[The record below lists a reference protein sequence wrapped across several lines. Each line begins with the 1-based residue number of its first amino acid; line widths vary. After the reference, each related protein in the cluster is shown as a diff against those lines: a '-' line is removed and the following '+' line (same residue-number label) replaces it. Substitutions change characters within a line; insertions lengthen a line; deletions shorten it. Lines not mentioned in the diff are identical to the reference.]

1 MQDGHHSG
9 FSATDLKK
17 ENQRPALLSFR
28 HIMEDSDHQSRPKK
42 LKFLFDPRQD
52 VLRFGTPKKQV
63 FCPLC
68 PLDITAL
75 TIGERNAHAERCLGV
90 EVDDGETVAGGT
102 PIDDL
107 TVARGTGDDTI
118 PDDLTFPPGTAPV
131 KTEER
136 ATPIFLAD
144 EFLHLLNGG
153 VKNHVIDGVTEGVIK
168 DETNHVIKEDTKEN
182 IYFSADEVVTTTTK
196 KTQQNTKVKTKA
208 KIKAKPAST
217 QMVVC
222 NDQGEMSSTTPPE
235 PVKAKRTKKPAPA
248 FKTINMGLTNI
259 AVDSFMHGPL
269 EGINLYFL
277 SHFHADHYGGL
288 RKAWNH
294 GPIFCTP
301 ITAALCKM
309 KLGVLDEWLVP
320 VPTHVPF
327 CVGNDVEVVFFDANH
342 CPGAAVMLFTSPSK
356 TAVHCGD
363 FRANMNLVRELQQKL
378 ADRGIDE
385 IYLDTTYLGPSHAF
399 PSQNRVVQVC
409 ADFCVRLNNM
419 KMEQLEKAQR
429 QSTIGRFFSSSNSPV
444 LRTLFVVGTY
454 TIGKERLAVEIA
466 IRLQSKLFADTTKRR
481 ILKTFNN
488 PVIDNLLTSDP
499 LEAQVH
505 LVPLGKTRKDLLFEH
520 LKSYKPHF
528 SKIVAF
534 APTGWSY
541 RPPKS
546 AVQANEQATD
556 LRPSYYDFGDLDYNV
571 ESLDRNL
578 ERSAI
583 EPVQKYN
590 VPYSEHSSFVELRAF
605 CLNMAA
611 STIIPTVNMSS
622 EESVRKQ
629 MYWLDMWT
637 GQAKEG
643 V

>member
-1 MQDGHHSG
+1 MD
-9 FSATDLKK
+9 DDR
-17 ENQRPALLSFR
+17 ENTPK
-28 HIMEDSDHQSRPKK
+28 KK
-42 LKFLFDPRQD
+42 LKYLFDPRQD
-52 VLRFGTPKKQV
+52 VLRFGQPKKQV

-75 TIGERNAHAERCLGV
+75 SISERNAHAEKCLGI
-90 EVDDGETVAGGT
+90 ECVDEGAS
-102 PIDDL
+102 IQ
-107 TVARGTGDDTI
+107 
-118 PDDLTFPPGTAPV
+118 DDLTFARGASASTTV
-131 KTEER
+131 KMEQSTTTTT
-136 ATPIFLAD
+136 TPIFLAD

-153 VKNHVIDGVTEGVIK
+153 VKNELKEVGVAE
-168 DETNHVIKEDTKEN
+168 EIKEEEIKEEIKEE
-182 IYFSADEVVTTTTK
+182 IYFSADEVVVETPVETSAKTPVKTPVK
-196 KTQQNTKVKTKA
+196 KRTPRKVKPK
-208 KIKAKPAST
+208 KPPTST
-217 QMVVC
+217 QSTMVC
-222 NDQGEMSSTTPPE
+222 NGQGEMASATPE
-235 PVKAKRTKKPAPA
+235 PIKKPKRAKKPAPS
-248 FKTINMGLTNI
+248 FKVIHMGETNV

-269 EGINLYFL
+269 EGIDLYFL

-309 KLGVLDEWLVP
+309 KLGVQDEWLVP
-320 VPTHVPF
+320 IPTHIPF
-327 CVGNDVEVVFFDANH
+327 CVGKDVEVIFFDANH
-342 CPGAAVMLFTSPSK
+342 CPGAAVMLFTSPTK

-363 FRANMNLVRELQQKL
+363 FRANMNLVREIKQKLQQR
-378 ADRGIDE
+378 DIDE
-385 IYLDTTYLGPSHAF
+385 VYLDTTYLGPSHAF

-419 KMEQLEKAQR
+419 KIEQLEKAQR
-429 QSTIGRFFSSSNSPV
+429 QSTIGRFFTNSSPDSPAHK

-454 TIGKERLAVEIA
+454 TIGKERLAVEVA
-466 IRLQSKLFADTTKRR
+466 MRLGSKLYADTTKRR
-481 ILKTFNN
+481 ILKTFND
-488 PVIDNLLTSDP
+488 PVISELLTSDP

-505 LVPLGKTRKDLLFEH
+505 LVPLGKTRKDMLFEH

-546 AVQANEQATD
+546 AIQANEQATD
-556 LRPSYYDFGDLDYNV
+556 LRPSYYDFGDLEYNV
-571 ESLDRNL
+571 ENLDRNL
-578 ERSAI
+578 ERTAI

-611 STIIPTVNMSS
+611 TSIIPTVNMSS

>member
-1 MQDGHHSG
+1 MQDGHHSAL
-9 FSATDLKK
+9 FATDLRK
-17 ENQRPALLSFR
+17 ENPLFSFR
-28 HIMEDSDHQSRPKK
+28 HIMEDHQSRPKK
-42 LKFLFDPRQD
+42 LKYLFDPRQD

-90 EVDDGETVAGGT
+90 EVDGETVAGGT
-102 PIDDL
+102 GEETTPDDF
-107 TVARGTGDDTI
+107 TKS
-118 PDDLTFPPGTAPV
+118 DDLTFTGTPV
-131 KTEER
+131 KTER

-153 VKNHVIDGVTEGVIK
+153 VKNHVIEGVTEGVIK
-168 DETNHVIKEDTKEN
+168 EETKDD
-182 IYFSADEVVTTTTK
+182 IYFSADEVVTTK
-196 KTQQNTKVKTKA
+196 KNQQNAKVKTKP
-208 KIKAKPAST
+208 KNQVKTTQKAKTKAKQKPPTST

-288 RKAWNH
+288 RKAWSH

-320 VPTHVPF
+320 IQTHVPF
-327 CVGNDVEVVFFDANH
+327 CVGKDVEVVFFDANH

-363 FRANMNLVRELQQKL
+363 FRANMNLVRELRQQL
-378 ADRGIDE
+378 DGREIDE

-419 KMEQLEKAQR
+419 KMDQLEKAQR
-429 QSTIGRFFSSSNSPV
+429 QSTIGRFFSSPSNTNSPV

-466 IRLQSKLFADTTKRR
+466 IRLQSKLYADTTKRR

-505 LVPLGKTRKDLLFEH
+505 LVALGKTRKDLLFEH

-556 LRPSYYDFGDLDYNV
+556 LRPSYYDFGDLEYSV

-622 EESVRKQ
+622 QESVRKQ

-637 GQAKEG
+637 GQAREG